1 MPEAE
6 KVHLPPQTKKEVKMR
21 KNFLIDFFFLF
32 LMFRLK
38 KYLTIHAKIL
48 NWLDMKHFRTS
59 TRYIITIT
67 GNFSVSLHKSHIF
80 LKSSRI
86 SFFFLQTNLVP
97 CGAWSICLSLTIE
110 VLVHTHVT
118 LHRPITILTSDW
130 RTMHVHDSAKLLKIQ
145 GAEELFTKLAKVPPV
160 PV

>member
-6 KVHLPPQTKKEVKMR
+6 KVHLPPQIKKR
-21 KNFLIDFFFLF
+21 SKNEKKLFDWFFFLF

-48 NWLDMKHFRTS
+48 NRLDMKHFRTS

-86 SFFFLQTNLVP
+86 SFFCKPTSFLAEL
-97 CGAWSICLSLTIE
+97 GLFACLWL
-110 VLVHTHVT
+110 LRFLFTHVT

-130 RTMHVHDSAKLLKIQ
+130 RTMYVHDSAKLLKIQ
-145 GAEELFTKLAKVPPV
+145 GAEELFTKLAKVPSV

>member
-67 GNFSVSLHKSHIF
+67 GNFSVISYLSKIFSYLSRFFANQPRSLRSLVYLLVFDYWGSCSHTCD
-80 LKSSRI
+80 SS
-86 SFFFLQTNLVP
+86 QTYHYTDF
-97 CGAWSICLSLTIE
+97 WLTDN
-110 VLVHTHVT
+110 VCT
-118 LHRPITILTSDW
+118 RF
-130 RTMHVHDSAKLLKIQ
+130 R
-145 GAEELFTKLAKVPPV
+145 
-160 PV
+160 